1 MSEEI
6 PAKGFKGFF
15 VARFSRPFKTA
26 GISYAGKLEHVLH
39 GQGQELSGWVT
50 FEEGTEE
57 VDVRIGVSFIS
68 VEQARRYIFTLSS
81 VSIRLSLIR
90 GQ

>member
-6 PAKGFKGFF
+6 PAKDFKGYF
-15 VARFSRPFKTA
+15 VARFSKPFKTA
-26 GISYAGKLEHVLH
+26 GISYAGKLVESLH

-57 VDVRIGVSFIS
+57 VEVRVGVSFIS
-68 VEQARRYIFTLSS
+68 ADQARR
-81 VSIRLSLIR
+81 
-90 GQ
+90 